1 MNEACRNNK
10 KKTVLL
16 LWSFV
21 TLFVWFFLV
30 FSQTLVLRP
39 LYFLK
44 KYTFLFGLWFLVK
57 PTITVILPKKNINFT
72 IRLKV
77 NSKSKFT

>member
-10 KKTVLL
+10 KQSYCCGVLL
-16 LWSFV
+16 PC
-21 TLFVWFFLV
+21 LFVFFWF
-30 FSQTLVLRP
+30 LVLRP

-57 PTITVILPKKNINFT
+57 PTITVILPKKI
-72 IRLKV
+72 
-77 NSKSKFT
+77 